1 MISAAD
7 ERDVVGVRS
16 NFRGEDVKIYRL
28 KASPQQARALLRE
41 YVADTNALAATPAFY
56 NSITSNCTTTVV
68 KMMRLVGDK
77 VPFDWRLIVN
87 GYLPD
92 YAYDRGAVDTSVSLA
107 ELRTV
112 AHIGERARADGLSP
126 NFSKSIRGG
135 VPSPAPEGQR

>member
-1 MISAAD
+1 
-7 ERDVVGVRS
+7 
-16 NFRGEDVKIYRL
+16 
-28 KASPQQARALLRE
+28 
-41 YVADTNALAATPAFY
+41 
-56 NSITSNCTTTVV
+56 
-68 KMMRLVGDK
+68 MMRLVGDK

-92 YAYDRGAVDTSVSLA
+92 FAYDRGPVDTSVSPA